1 MQATIGDIGSMS
13 GILNVLSAFAQAT
26 SPPSSETESW
36 EVTTIAD
43 RAAAALTENV
53 WVSIAYMA
61 LGIVAVIAFLAI
73 SGLVLIWMERKV
85 AGHFQCRIG
94 PKRVGPLGML
104 QTMMDAL
111 KLFLK
116 EDIVPER
123 ADRLLHAVAPAVVL
137 LATILLIAI
146 IPFGPALQVIDL
158 NIGIVFV
165 TAVTG
170 FGVLGILIGGWGSFN
185 KWSLL
190 GAMRAGAQII
200 SYELSAILA
209 ILVAVL
215 FAGSLQMSE
224 IVQSQADLWLIFRGH
239 VVAVVAFFV
248 FVVASTAELNR
259 TPFDLP
265 EGESEIAAGFHTE
278 YSGLR
283 FAFFFL
289 AEFVN
294 MFIAAAVAATLFLG
308 GWMPFHVGGFE
319 GFNAVMDLIPPVV
332 WFAGKTIFLVFVFMW
347 FRWTFPRLRVDQLMR
362 LEWKFLLPVGFANL
376 FLAAAIVM
384 LELYFYPTP

>member
-1 MQATIGDIGSMS
+1 MQATIGEWHIMNVFSILAGSS
-13 GILNVLSAFAQAT
+13 PRPASDSAG
-26 SPPSSETESW
+26 W
-36 EVTTIAD
+36 DVTTIAD
-43 RAAAALTENV
+43 RAAAALGENV
-53 WVSIAYMA
+53 WVSIAFMA
-61 LGIVAVIAFLAI
+61 IGVVAVIAFLAI
-73 SGLVLIWMERKV
+73 SGLFLIWMERKV

-94 PKRVGPLGML
+94 PKRVGPLGL
-104 QTMMDAL
+104 VQTSMDAL

-137 LATILLIAI
+137 LATILLIAV
-146 IPFGPALQVIDL
+146 IPFGPALQVIDI

-215 FAGSLQMSE
+215 FAGSLQLSE

-239 VVAVVAFFV
+239 VVAIVAFFI

-308 GWMPFHVGGFE
+308 GWMPLHLGGFE
-319 GFNAVMDLIPPVV
+319 GFNAVMDLIPPFV
-332 WFAGKTIFLVFVFMW
+332 WFAGKTILLVFVFMW